1 MSGKTPKLWRRGRGG
16 GQRTSPCR
24 RYRTSVYAGVSFLA
38 ARTHAGAREDA
49 RVYVAHAYIED
60 RIKPSREAKSG
71 ERMKPASQPATAN
84 HQPRLERSGR
94 PTVDSLES
102 WPRTRTADYV
112 TVRRTT
118 KALLRAP
125 LGRHSYSILDQ
136 DGERSTDGVRG
147 RGFSLSLGKMRSNTK
162 RVENS
167 RSHPRTLRLFVRVRS
182 INGL

>member
-1 MSGKTPKLWRRGRGG
+1 MEDTEREGTRMSMCGSL
-16 GQRTSPCR
+16 
-24 RYRTSVYAGVSFLA
+24 V
-38 ARTHAGAREDA
+38 ARTHACA
-49 RVYVAHAYIED
+49 RVRCTRIQSRIESN
-60 RIKPSREAKSG
+60 RVESRSQ
-71 ERMKPASQPATAN
+71 ERRKDEASQPPAN

-136 DGERSTDGVRG
+136 DGERSTDVRG
-147 RGFSLSLGKMRSNTK
+147 RGFSLSLGKMRSKIRGLATFL
-162 RVENS
+162 S
-167 RSHPRTLRLFVRVRS
+167 SFCRVRS
-182 INGL
+182 ISGLDVNLKQKSSRQTIIKPYTFASG